1 MITCVTVRSEG
12 CSMEPAVVVVSNR
25 LKKSLK
31 RAQFCFKHLKSSH
44 RKMIRFFFLL
54 GHIKRRDERDNKMK
68 QEKKNHI
75 DYTVICY
82 FLRLRIVFILNVTF
96 RTSIILS
103 PHPHPTPPPPSNRS
117 ILFPL
122 NQSMNAISLFLLS
135 PLAVSFQA
143 WQCDSLL

>member
-1 MITCVTVRSEG
+1 MCNCKKWRMQNGASRHN
-12 CSMEPAVVVVSNR
+12 VVVSNR